1 MGWMPVRLL
10 AWVWMVVGRLL
21 AWVLLVVWRLLTRL
35 LMVRQLT
42 RVLVL
47 VLGRLRA
54 RDCVALL
61 LRVALLIALLRIAL
75 LRIALLTVAALHCL
89 SLTRSEVRRARP
101 RRGRRGTEPQTDREI
116 HYYGFRFVYTRLL
129 YYSRNAAMPGPL
141 GRPVITSKGGEHGS
155 WSLARVRV
163 MVMVLWLG
171 QG

>member
-101 RRGRRGTEPQTDREI
+101 RRGRRGTDRQTEI
-116 HYYGFRFVYTRLL
+116 TEGATPRIFYQTHTTRVARRHLSTAHPSWPAYL
-129 YYSRNAAMPGPL
+129 SPSA
-141 GRPVITSKGGEHGS
+141 GS
-155 WSLARVRV
+155 
-163 MVMVLWLG
+163 
-171 QG
+171 